1 MAMHQVGSA
10 FASAGAGILHDVV
23 GNYTSSILISA
34 AMCFIASAVV
44 LRVGQ
49 HPGRSRPIE
58 AAPASA

>member
-23 GNYTSSILISA
+23 GNSTSSILISA

-49 HPGRSRPIE
+49 RPGQSRPIE